1 MNGALTAKMTRDSAV
16 VVLMTSVALV
26 LFGFLFVLAMSNWAQ
41 DLLLLWSK
49 IGFIQRMFR
58 FVLSIDLQGEVTV
71 NTLIVSGFVHPF
83 LLMITWGCVVS
94 ICTHFIVEPIDRG
107 TADLL
112 FTLPISRATYFVS
125 ATAVWVSASGVIACA
140 ALLGIWIGGEWFDLT
155 PPLPI
160 FRLIL
165 VVMNLWILYFAIG
178 CLAMCVAAL
187 VNRRTQAVGGMVA
200 LLLSS
205 FLINVL
211 EAFIPFL
218 ASKFLI
224 STAARVEQAIIQVG
238 QSLWPNWTRR
248 LTTNQKIGGS
258 SPSRDCHHFVCIY
271 FYPPAPP

>member
-211 EAFIPFL
+211 EAFIPFFRAIRL
-218 ASKFLI
+218 LGLLCYY
-224 STAARVEQAIIQVG
+224 RPVEIL
-238 QSLWPNWTRR
+238 QSGNPSWTHIAV
-248 LTTNQKIGGS
+248 LTGIAVVSWMIGCGLFMRKDI
-258 SPSRDCHHFVCIY
+258 PV
-271 FYPPAPP
+271 A

>member
-112 FTLPISRATYFVS
+112 FTLPI
-125 ATAVWVSASGVIACA
+125 
-140 ALLGIWIGGEWFDLT
+140 
-155 PPLPI
+155 
-160 FRLIL
+160 
-165 VVMNLWILYFAIG
+165 
-178 CLAMCVAAL
+178 
-187 VNRRTQAVGGMVA
+187 
-200 LLLSS
+200 
-205 FLINVL
+205 
-211 EAFIPFL
+211 
-218 ASKFLI
+218 
-224 STAARVEQAIIQVG
+224 
-238 QSLWPNWTRR
+238 
-248 LTTNQKIGGS
+248 
-258 SPSRDCHHFVCIY
+258 
-271 FYPPAPP
+271 